1 MEEITGLLAQH
12 GLLIVFAN
20 VLLTQAGIPVPAVP
34 MLVVAGA
41 LAAQGEFGYTALLL
55 VAVAAALLG
64 DIPWYFAG
72 RRYGHRVLRT
82 LCRIAIEPDSCVKQT
97 ESIFERWGA
106 SSLLVS
112 KYIPGFATVAPPLAG
127 AMRLGLMPFLL
138 FSAVGALLWAAAPV
152 IVGAIFHTEVEWAL
166 TRFAELGTGALL
178 LLAFVFVVYAA
189 LKAVQR
195 YLFLRM
201 LRAARMTVP
210 ELRELLQGVLPPVV
224 VDVRSDTVRK
234 LDPRRIPGAIAVNM
248 EDVAAAL
255 KEIPPD
261 RDVVVY
267 CS

>member
-1 MEEITGLLAQH
+1 MHEMTELLAQH
-12 GLLIVFAN
+12 GLLLVFAN

-41 LAAQGEFGYTALLL
+41 LAAQGEFGYAALLL
-55 VAVAAALLG
+55 TALAATLAG

-82 LCRIAIEPDSCVKQT
+82 LCRISIEPDSCVRQT

-106 SSLLVS
+106 PSLIVA
-112 KYIPGFATVAPPLAG
+112 KYIPGFSTVAPPLAG
-127 AMRLGLMPFLL
+127 AMQLGLPSFLL
-138 FSAVGALLWAAAPV
+138 FSTLGALLWIAVPV
-152 IVGAIFHTEVEWAL
+152 ALGAVFHTEVEWAL
-166 TRFAELGTGALL
+166 GRLTELGSGALL
-178 LLAFVFVVYAA
+178 MLGAVIAAYVA

-201 LRAARMTVP
+201 LRAARMTVQ
-210 ELRELLQGVLPPVV
+210 ELQELLRGEIPPVV
-224 VDVRSDTVRK
+224 VDVRSDAVRR
-234 LDPRRIPGAIAVNM
+234 LDPRRIPGAVAVNM
-248 EDVAAAL
+248 ADVAAAL
-255 KEIPPD
+255 PDIPPD

>member
-1 MEEITGLLAQH
+1 MEEITRLLAEH
-12 GLLIVFAN
+12 GLILVFAN

-55 VAVAAALLG
+55 TALAATLAG

-72 RRYGHRVLRT
+72 QRYGHRVLRT
-82 LCRIAIEPDSCVKQT
+82 LCRISIEPDSCVKQT

-106 SSLLVS
+106 PSLVVA
-112 KYIPGFATVAPPLAG
+112 KYIPGFSTVAPPLAG
-127 AMRLGLMPFLL
+127 AMRLGLPSFLL
-138 FSAVGALLWAAAPV
+138 FSTLGALLWIALPV
-152 IVGAIFHTEVEWAL
+152 ALGAVFHAEVGWAL
-166 TRFAELGTGALL
+166 ERLTELGSGALL
-178 LLAFVFVVYAA
+178 TLGAVLVLYAA
-189 LKAVQR
+189 IKATQR

-201 LRAARMTVP
+201 LRAARMTVQ
-210 ELRELLQGVLPPVV
+210 ELRELLQGVMPPVV
-224 VDVRSDTVRK
+224 VDVRSDAVRK

-255 KEIPPD
+255 QEIPPD

>member
-41 LAAQGEFGYTALLL
+41 LAAQGEFAYTAVLLTAL
-55 VAVAAALLG
+55 VATLAG

-72 RRYGHRVLRT
+72 KRYGHRVLRT
-82 LCRIAIEPDSCVKQT
+82 LCRISIEPDSCVKQT

-106 SSLLVS
+106 PSLIVA

-127 AMRLGLMPFLL
+127 AMRLGLPSFLM
-138 FSAVGALLWAAAPV
+138 FSTLGAVLWIALPVALGAA
-152 IVGAIFHTEVEWAL
+152 FHTEVEWAL
-166 TRFAELGTGALL
+166 ERLTELGSGALL
-178 LLAFVFVVYAA
+178 TLGALLVLYAGI
-189 LKAVQR
+189 KAVQR
-195 YLFLRM
+195 YTFLRM
-201 LRAARMTVP
+201 LRAARITVQ
-210 ELRELLQGVLPPVV
+210 ELRELLRGEIPPVV
-224 VDVRSDTVRK
+224 VDVRSDAVRR
-234 LDPRRIPGAIAVNM
+234 LDPRRIPGAVAVDM
-248 EDVAAAL
+248 ADVAAAL
-255 KEIPPD
+255 PDILPD

>member
-1 MEEITGLLAQH
+1 MEQMTGLLAQH

-41 LAAQGEFGYTALLL
+41 LAAQGEFGYIALLL
-55 VAVAAALLG
+55 TALAATLAG

-82 LCRIAIEPDSCVKQT
+82 LCRISIEPDSCVKQT

-106 SSLLVS
+106 PSLIVA

-127 AMRLGLMPFLL
+127 AMRLGLPPFLL
-138 FSAVGALLWAAAPV
+138 FSTLGALLWIAVPV
-152 IVGAIFHTEVEWAL
+152 ALGALFHAEVEWAL
-166 TRFAELGTGALL
+166 ERLTELGSGALL
-178 LLAFVFVVYAA
+178 MLGAVIAAYAA

-201 LRAARMTVP
+201 LHAARMSVQ
-210 ELRELLQGVLPPVV
+210 ELRELLQGELPPVV
-224 VDVRSDTVRK
+224 VDVRSHTLRK
-234 LDPRRIPGAIAVNM
+234 LDPRHIPGAIAVNM
-248 EDVAAAL
+248 DDAAAAL
-255 KEIPPD
+255 REVPPD

>member
-1 MEEITGLLAQH
+1 MTSLLAQH
-12 GLLIVFAN
+12 GLLLVFAN
-20 VLLTQAGIPVPAVP
+20 VLLTQAGIPLPAVP

-41 LAAQGEFGYTALLL
+41 LAAQGEFTYTTLLL
-55 VAVAAALLG
+55 VAMAAALLG

-97 ESIFERWGA
+97 ESIFERWGP

-127 AMRLGLMPFLL
+127 AMRLALLPFLL
-138 FSAVGALLWAAAPV
+138 FSAAGALLWAAAPV
-152 IVGAIFHTEVEWAL
+152 MLGSIFHTEVEWAL
-166 TRFAELGTGALL
+166 ERFAELGTGALML
-178 LLAFVFVVYAA
+178 LGTLFVIYAA
-189 LKAVQR
+189 IKAVQR

-201 LRAARMTVP
+201 LRAARMSVQ
-210 ELRELLQGVLPPVV
+210 ELRELLRSDLPPVV
-224 VDVRSDTVRK
+224 IDVRSNAVRS
-234 LDPRRIPGAIAVNM
+234 LDPRRIPGAIAVNL
-248 EDVAAAL
+248 DDAAVAL
-255 KEIPPD
+255 QEVPPD

>member
-1 MEEITGLLAQH
+1 MEEITRLLYEH
-12 GLLIVFAN
+12 GLILVFAN
-20 VLLTQAGIPVPAVP
+20 VLLTQAGLPVPAVP

-41 LAAQGEFGYTALLL
+41 LAAQGEFGYPALLL
-55 VAVAAALLG
+55 TALVATLAG

-82 LCRIAIEPDSCVKQT
+82 LCRISIEPDSCVKQT

-106 SSLLVS
+106 PSLVVA

-127 AMRLGLMPFLL
+127 AMRLGLPSFLF
-138 FSAVGALLWAAAPV
+138 FSTLGALLWIAVPV
-152 IVGAIFHTEVEWAL
+152 VLGAVFHTEVEWAL
-166 TRFAELGTGALL
+166 EKLTELGSGALL
-178 LLAFVFVVYAA
+178 TLAVVLALYAGV
-189 LKAVQR
+189 KATQR

-201 LRAARMTVP
+201 LRAARMTVQ
-210 ELRELLQGVLPPVV
+210 ELRELLQGSLPPVV
-224 VDVRSDTVRK
+224 VDVRSDVVRK

-248 EDVAAAL
+248 ENAAAAL
-255 KEIPPD
+255 EEIPPD